1 MCNSVD
7 CLEGLVP
14 EMTYYVSSG
23 TLNSTHSRLTCGNIY
38 LGKKYIFYLLTK
50 CRIEIEKLYRSITT
64 VYLAVVS
71 GSTWGQTPITCS
83 VCPQLLPET

>member
-50 CRIEIEKLYRSITT
+50 CRIEI
-64 VYLAVVS
+64 
-71 GSTWGQTPITCS
+71 
-83 VCPQLLPET
+83 